1 MVLYH
6 GSVKEREDLRRK
18 HLNANKKNVP
28 ELSYPVIITSYE
40 IAMRDQRF
48 LQNKPW
54 KYLIVD
60 EGHRIKNLN
69 CKLIRSII
77 FIDMS

>member
-6 GSVKEREDLRRK
+6 GTIKEREELRRK
-18 HLNANKKNVP
+18 HLTANKKHIPKV
-28 ELSYPVIITSYE
+28 SYPVIITSYD

-48 LQNKPW
+48 LQNRPW

-69 CKLIRSII
+69 CKLIRLIVHNII
-77 FIDMS
+77 

>member
-6 GSVKEREDLRRK
+6 GSIKEREDLRRK
-18 HLNANKKNVP
+18 HLTTNKKRVP

-40 IAMRDQRF
+40 ISMRDQRH
-48 LQNKPW
+48 LQNRPW

-69 CKLIRSII
+69 CKLIKSA
-77 FIDMS
+77 